1 MNREE
6 IKKEIEDLRNKL
18 EYYAKLYYD
27 EDKPEISDYDYDMMM
42 NKLKALEKE
51 NPEFITANS
60 LTQKVGGHVKEGF
73 KEVVHEVPLQSLQD
87 IFSFEELREFDERV
101 RKVAEEEKEELK
113 YVVETKIDGLS
124 TALKYENGIFVQGA
138 TRGNGQIG
146 EDVTENLKTIKNIPK
161 KLKEPINITVRGE
174 VFIGTKDFEKM
185 NEEREIL
192 EKPLFANA
200 RNAAAGSLRQLDS
213 KITASRPLDIF
224 IFNIQKFDDPKLN
237 SHYEGLNYLQKLGF
251 NVVPVR
257 TLCNNIEEAIKT
269 IKKIGENRENLSFGI
284 DGAVVKVDNLRLRQ
298 ILGTTYKV
306 PKWAIA
312 YKYPPEKKETKLLDI
327 VCQVGR
333 TGAITP
339 LAILQP
345 VKVAGSTISK
355 TTLHNEDFVR
365 EKGLMI
371 GDTVVIQKQGDV
383 IPEVVDVIK
392 EKRTGEEQEFIM
404 PNTCPVCG
412 APVIR
417 EPGEAVARCIGIEC
431 PAKILRN
438 LVHFVSKEGMDI
450 DGLGIKIIDQLI
462 EKGLVK
468 NIADIYTLTVDDV
481 ATLKKNGKKFAQNL
495 IDSINNSKNN
505 DLYKLISALGI
516 PHVGIKSAKI
526 LTKTYKTMDDL
537 ANAKLGYLS
546 QLDDIG
552 EITADSIYT
561 FFRQDQTKDLIK
573 RLKESGV
580 NMEVIKTEEDEKY
593 DDRFSGKTFVVT
605 GTLENYTRDQVT
617 EIIEKFGGKVS
628 GSVSKKTSY
637 VLAGEEAGS
646 KLTKAQSLG
655 VTIISEQEF
664 NNMIKQEQGE

>member
-1 MNREE
+1 MEKEQARQE
-6 IKKEIEDLRNKL
+6 IKQLREKL

-27 EDKPEISDYDYDMMM
+27 MDSPAITDYEYDMMM

-51 NPEFITANS
+51 FPEFVSKES

-73 KEVVHEVPLQSLQD
+73 SQVTHEVPLQSLQD

-101 RKVAEEEKEELK
+101 KKVAIENNQELK

-124 TALKYENGIFVQGA
+124 AALKYENGVFVQGA

-146 EDVTENLKTIKNIPK
+146 EDVTNNLKTIKSIPK
-161 KLKEPINITVRGE
+161 ELKEKVNITVRGE
-174 VFIGTKDFEKM
+174 VFIGTKEFEKM

-192 EKPLFANA
+192 EQPLFANA

-224 IFNIQKFDDPKLN
+224 IFNVQKYDEETFDSNN
-237 SHYEGLNYLQKLGF
+237 SHYEELNKLANLGF

-257 TLCNNIEEAIKT
+257 TLCSTVDEVIKT
-269 IKKIGENRENLSFGI
+269 IQKIGEDREKLSFGI
-284 DGAVVKVDNLRLRQ
+284 DGAVVKVDNLHLRE

-306 PKWAIA
+306 PKWAVA
-312 YKYPPEKKETKLLDI
+312 YKYPPEKKETKLIDI

-339 LAILQP
+339 TAILEP

-355 TTLHNEDFVR
+355 TTLHNEDFIK
-365 EKGLMI
+365 EKDLKI

-392 EKRTGEEQEFIM
+392 AKRTGEEKEFIM
-404 PNTCPVCG
+404 PTQCPVCG
-412 APVIR
+412 APVVR
-417 EPGEAVARCIGIEC
+417 ELGEAVARCIGIEC
-431 PAKILRN
+431 NAKILRN
-438 LVHFVSKEGMDI
+438 IAHFVSKEGMEI
-450 DGLGIKIIDQLI
+450 DGLGIKIIEQLV
-462 EKGLVK
+462 EKGLIK

-481 ATLKKNGKKFAQNL
+481 ASLKKNGRKFAQNL
-495 IDSINNSKNN
+495 IDAINASKNN
-505 DLYKLISALGI
+505 DLHKLITALGI
-516 PHVGIKSAKI
+516 RHIGVKSAKG
-526 LTKTYKTMDDL
+526 LTKKYKSIDEISE
-537 ANAKLGYLS
+537 ASFESLS
-546 QLDDIG
+546 MVEDVG
-552 EITADSIYT
+552 EITAKSIYE
-561 FFRQDQTKDLIK
+561 FFRQDQTQDLIK
-573 RLKESGV
+573 KLKAAGV
-580 NMEVIKTEEDEKY
+580 NTKVIQTEEDSKY
-593 DDRFSGKTFVVT
+593 DNRFEGKTFVLT
-605 GTLENYTRDQVT
+605 GSLENYTREQAG

-646 KLTKAQSLG
+646 KLTKAQDLG
-655 VTIISEQEF
+655 INIITENEF
-664 NNMIKQEQGE
+664 NEMIK